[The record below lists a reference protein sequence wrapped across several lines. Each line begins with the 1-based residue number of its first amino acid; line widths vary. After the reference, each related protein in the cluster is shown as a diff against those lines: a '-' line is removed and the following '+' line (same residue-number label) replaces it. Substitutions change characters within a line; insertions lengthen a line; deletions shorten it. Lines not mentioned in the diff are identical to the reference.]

1 MYTSMNLPI
10 AVWMMRSFLAEVPV
24 EMLEAAQ
31 IDGAGL
37 LLTLRTIIAPVAM
50 PGIAATAL
58 ICFIF
63 SWNELL
69 LARVLTGVVAGTAPV
84 FLTGFVSSQ
93 GLFLA
98 KVCAAAV
105 VISLP
110 VLVRRLRRPGQT
122 RPGPLTRRRQIAGH
136 PHLRFAEDYFD
147 DNINRTVPH
156 PSRQPD
162 VPATMRAAV
171 LKRQGDMA
179 METLPV
185 PQLEADQVLVQ
196 VAAVGVC
203 GSDVHYYEHGR
214 IGDYVVDHPLILGH
228 ELSGRIAAVGS
239 AVDPARIGK
248 RVAVEPQRPCRTCK
262 QCKAGRYNLCPD
274 IEFYATPPIDGAF
287 AEYVTIQ
294 SDFAYDIPDSVSDEA
309 AALIEP
315 LSVGLWAC
323 ERAEIKPGSR
333 VLIAG
338 AGPIGIIAAQAAR
351 AFGATEIYITDIA
364 EDRLAFA
371 LEHGATHA
379 LNAKTDTVEGLD
391 VDAFIDA
398 SGAPQAVR
406 SGIKAVG
413 PAGRVILVGLGA
425 DDVELPVSYI
435 QNREIWLSGV
445 FRYTNTWPLAIQL
458 IADGKVDLDILVTG
472 KFALAESE
480 EALKAG
486 KQPGQLKAVVYPGR
500 CNVTG
505 AMPSSAPP
513 AAGTA
518 SCGHRRIP
526 RRHHQRP
533 LRAAGIRTLPGG
545 SPLNVAVGAA
555 RLDLQRIS

>member
-1 MYTSMNLPI
+1 MTTSTAQSPAIGQPELP
-10 AVWMMRSFLAEVPV
+10 P
-24 EMLEAAQ
+24 
-31 IDGAGL
+31 
-37 LLTLRTIIAPVAM
+37 
-50 PGIAATAL
+50 
-58 ICFIF
+58 
-63 SWNELL
+63 
-69 LARVLTGVVAGTAPV
+69 
-84 FLTGFVSSQ
+84 
-93 GLFLA
+93 
-98 KVCAAAV
+98 
-105 VISLP
+105 
-110 VLVRRLRRPGQT
+110 
-122 RPGPLTRRRQIAGH
+122 
-136 PHLRFAEDYFD
+136 
-147 DNINRTVPH
+147 
-156 PSRQPD
+156 
-162 VPATMRAAV
+162 TMRAAV
-171 LKRQGDMA
+171 LKRQGEMA

-185 PQLEADQVLVQ
+185 PHLEPDQVLVQ

-228 ELSGRIAAVGS
+228 ELSGRIAAVGT
-239 AVDPARIGK
+239 AVDPDRIGQ
-248 RVAVEPQRPCRTCK
+248 RVAVEPQRPCRKCK

-274 IEFYATPPIDGAF
+274 IELYATPPIDGAF

-294 SDFAYDIPDSVSDEA
+294 GDFAYDIPDSVSDEA

-323 ERAEIKPGSR
+323 ERAGIRPGSR

-338 AGPIGIIAAQAAR
+338 AGPIGIIAAQAAK
-351 AFGATEIYITDIA
+351 AFGATEIHISDVA

-371 LEHGATHA
+371 LKHGATHA
-379 LNAKTDTVEGLD
+379 LNAKTDSVEGLD

-406 SGIKAVG
+406 AGIKAVG

-458 IADGKVDLDILVTG
+458 IADGKVDLDVLVTG
-472 KFALAESE
+472 KFTLAESE

-500 CNVTG
+500 
-505 AMPSSAPP
+505 
-513 AAGTA
+513 
-518 SCGHRRIP
+518 
-526 RRHHQRP
+526 
-533 LRAAGIRTLPGG
+533 
-545 SPLNVAVGAA
+545 
-555 RLDLQRIS
+555 

>member
-1 MYTSMNLPI
+1 MTTPASHPLP
-10 AVWMMRSFLAEVPV
+10 STP
-24 EMLEAAQ
+24 AQ
-31 IDGAGL
+31 
-37 LLTLRTIIAPVAM
+37 P
-50 PGIAATAL
+50 
-58 ICFIF
+58 
-63 SWNELL
+63 
-69 LARVLTGVVAGTAPV
+69 
-84 FLTGFVSSQ
+84 
-93 GLFLA
+93 
-98 KVCAAAV
+98 
-105 VISLP
+105 
-110 VLVRRLRRPGQT
+110 
-122 RPGPLTRRRQIAGH
+122 
-136 PHLRFAEDYFD
+136 
-147 DNINRTVPH
+147 
-156 PSRQPD
+156 
-162 VPATMRAAV
+162 PATMRAAV

-179 METLPV
+179 MENLPV
-185 PQLEADQVLVQ
+185 PQLQPDQVLVQ
-196 VAAVGVC
+196 VTAVGVC

-239 AVDPARIGK
+239 KVDPARIGK

-287 AEYVTIQ
+287 AEYVSIQ

-323 ERAEIKPGSR
+323 ERAGIKPGSR

-338 AGPIGIIAAQAAR
+338 AGPIGIIAAQTAR
-351 AFGATEIYITDIA
+351 AYGASEIHISDIA

-379 LNAKTDTVEGLD
+379 LNARTDSVEGLD

-398 SGAPQAVR
+398 SGAPAAVR
-406 SGIKAVG
+406 SGIKAVA

-458 IADGKVDLDILVTG
+458 LADGKVDLDVLVTG
-472 KFALAESE
+472 RYGLEQSEAALR
-480 EALKAG
+480 AG
-486 KQPGQLKAVVYPGR
+486 STPGQLKAVVYPG
-500 CNVTG
+500 
-505 AMPSSAPP
+505 
-513 AAGTA
+513 
-518 SCGHRRIP
+518 
-526 RRHHQRP
+526 Q
-533 LRAAGIRTLPGG
+533 
-545 SPLNVAVGAA
+545 
-555 RLDLQRIS
+555 

>member
-1 MYTSMNLPI
+1 VSRP
-10 AVWMMRSFLAEVPV
+10 
-24 EMLEAAQ
+24 EA
-31 IDGAGL
+31 
-37 LLTLRTIIAPVAM
+37 
-50 PGIAATAL
+50 
-58 ICFIF
+58 
-63 SWNELL
+63 N
-69 LARVLTGVVAGTAPV
+69 
-84 FLTGFVSSQ
+84 
-93 GLFLA
+93 
-98 KVCAAAV
+98 
-105 VISLP
+105 
-110 VLVRRLRRPGQT
+110 
-122 RPGPLTRRRQIAGH
+122 
-136 PHLRFAEDYFD
+136 
-147 DNINRTVPH
+147 
-156 PSRQPD
+156 
-162 VPATMRAAV
+162 RAAV
-171 LKRQGDMA
+171 LYAPGDVRV
-179 METLPV
+179 EDVPV
-185 PQLEADQVLVQ
+185 PEPGEREVLVEFR
-196 VAAVGVC
+196 AVGVC

-228 ELSGRIAAVGS
+228 ELSGRISAVGS
-239 AVDPARIGK
+239 AVDPARIGQ

-262 QCKAGRYNLCPD
+262 QCRAGRYNLCPD
-274 IEFYATPPIDGAF
+274 IEFYATPPVDGAF

-294 SDFAYDIPDSVSDEA
+294 SDFAYDIPESVSDEA

-323 ERAEIKPGSR
+323 ERAGIRPGSR

-351 AFGATEIYITDIA
+351 AFGAAEIHISDVA

-379 LNAKTDTVEGLD
+379 LNARTDSVEGLD

-406 SGIKAVG
+406 SGIRAVG
-413 PAGRVILVGLGA
+413 PAGKVILVGLGA

-472 KFALAESE
+472 RFPLAESE

-500 CNVTG
+500 
-505 AMPSSAPP
+505 
-513 AAGTA
+513 
-518 SCGHRRIP
+518 
-526 RRHHQRP
+526 
-533 LRAAGIRTLPGG
+533 
-545 SPLNVAVGAA
+545 
-555 RLDLQRIS
+555 

>member
-1 MYTSMNLPI
+1 
-10 AVWMMRSFLAEVPV
+10 
-24 EMLEAAQ
+24 
-31 IDGAGL
+31 
-37 LLTLRTIIAPVAM
+37 
-50 PGIAATAL
+50 
-58 ICFIF
+58 
-63 SWNELL
+63 
-69 LARVLTGVVAGTAPV
+69 
-84 FLTGFVSSQ
+84 
-93 GLFLA
+93 
-98 KVCAAAV
+98 
-105 VISLP
+105 
-110 VLVRRLRRPGQT
+110 
-122 RPGPLTRRRQIAGH
+122 
-136 PHLRFAEDYFD
+136 
-147 DNINRTVPH
+147 
-156 PSRQPD
+156 
-162 VPATMRAAV
+162 
-171 LKRQGDMA
+171 
-179 METLPV
+179 METLPD
-185 PQLEADQVLVQ
+185 PAPCADQVLVQ

-203 GSDVHYYEHGR
+203 GSDVHYYKHGR

-239 AVDPARIGK
+239 TVDPARVGR

-294 SDFAYDIPDSVSDEA
+294 SDFAYDIPDTVSDEA

-323 ERAEIKPGSR
+323 QRADIKPGSR

-351 AFGATEIYITDIA
+351 AFGATEIYIRDIA

-379 LNAKTDTVEGLD
+379 VNAKTDSVEGLD

-413 PAGRVILVGLGA
+413 PAGKVILVGLGA

-458 IADGKVDLDILVTG
+458 VAEGKVDLDVLVTG
-472 KFALAESE
+472 RFPLTNAEAALN
-480 EALKAG
+480 AG
-486 KQPGQLKAVVYPGR
+486 QQPGQLKVLVYPG
-500 CNVTG
+500 C
-505 AMPSSAPP
+505 
-513 AAGTA
+513 
-518 SCGHRRIP
+518 
-526 RRHHQRP
+526 
-533 LRAAGIRTLPGG
+533 
-545 SPLNVAVGAA
+545 
-555 RLDLQRIS
+555 

>member
-1 MYTSMNLPI
+1 MTTST
-10 AVWMMRSFLAEVPV
+10 
-24 EMLEAAQ
+24 AQ
-31 IDGAGL
+31 S
-37 LLTLRTIIAPVAM
+37 RTP
-50 PGIAATAL
+50 
-58 ICFIF
+58 
-63 SWNELL
+63 
-69 LARVLTGVVAGTAPV
+69 
-84 FLTGFVSSQ
+84 
-93 GLFLA
+93 
-98 KVCAAAV
+98 
-105 VISLP
+105 
-110 VLVRRLRRPGQT
+110 
-122 RPGPLTRRRQIAGH
+122 GH
-136 PHLRFAEDYFD
+136 PE
-147 DNINRTVPH
+147 
-156 PSRQPD
+156 

-179 METLPV
+179 MEALPV
-185 PQLEADQVLVQ
+185 PELDADQVLVQ

-239 AVDPARIGK
+239 DVDPSRVGQ

-287 AEYVTIQ
+287 TEYVRIQ
-294 SDFAYDIPDSVSDEA
+294 DDFAYEIPDGVSDEA

-323 ERAEIKPGSR
+323 ERAQIKPGSR
-333 VLIAG
+333 VLVAG

-351 AFGATEIYITDIA
+351 AYGATEIYITDIA

-379 LNAKTDTVEGLD
+379 LNALTDSTEGLD

-472 KFALAESE
+472 KFALADSE

-486 KQPGQLKAVVYPGR
+486 KQAGQLKAVVYPGR
-500 CNVTG
+500 
-505 AMPSSAPP
+505 
-513 AAGTA
+513 
-518 SCGHRRIP
+518 
-526 RRHHQRP
+526 
-533 LRAAGIRTLPGG
+533 
-545 SPLNVAVGAA
+545 
-555 RLDLQRIS
+555 

>member
-1 MYTSMNLPI
+1 MTTST
-10 AVWMMRSFLAEVPV
+10 
-24 EMLEAAQ
+24 AQ
-31 IDGAGL
+31 S
-37 LLTLRTIIAPVAM
+37 RTP
-50 PGIAATAL
+50 
-58 ICFIF
+58 
-63 SWNELL
+63 
-69 LARVLTGVVAGTAPV
+69 
-84 FLTGFVSSQ
+84 
-93 GLFLA
+93 
-98 KVCAAAV
+98 
-105 VISLP
+105 
-110 VLVRRLRRPGQT
+110 
-122 RPGPLTRRRQIAGH
+122 GH
-136 PHLRFAEDYFD
+136 PE
-147 DNINRTVPH
+147 
-156 PSRQPD
+156 

-185 PQLEADQVLVQ
+185 PELDADQVLVQ

-228 ELSGRIAAVGS
+228 ELSGRIADVGS
-239 AVDPARIGK
+239 DVDPSRVGQ

-287 AEYVTIQ
+287 TEYVRIQ
-294 SDFAYDIPDSVSDEA
+294 DDFAYDIPDSVSDEA

-323 ERAEIKPGSR
+323 ERAQIKPGSR
-333 VLIAG
+333 VLVAG

-351 AFGATEIYITDIA
+351 AYGATEIYITDIA
-364 EDRLAFA
+364 EERLAFA

-379 LNAKTDTVEGLD
+379 LNALTDSAEGLD

-472 KFALAESE
+472 KFALADSE

-486 KQPGQLKAVVYPGR
+486 KQAGQLKTVVYPGR
-500 CNVTG
+500 
-505 AMPSSAPP
+505 
-513 AAGTA
+513 
-518 SCGHRRIP
+518 
-526 RRHHQRP
+526 
-533 LRAAGIRTLPGG
+533 
-545 SPLNVAVGAA
+545 
-555 RLDLQRIS
+555 